1 MPFWQFFRM
10 GWDGH
15 ALLGRP
21 SKISHRNWKIIFVFG
36 ADEYLE
42 EWKAKLE
49 SAYSFMLEY
58 SEITVWFVSYI
69 IFLHFMINTHLP
81 LRKSKKFDWF
91 LFFYFF
97 LFQEHDIELSLITLN
112 WFLTLYSSVL
122 HVRLIMRIWDLFLFD
137 GSKILF
143 QVAIGLLK
151 MYEDELLSA
160 DNSAEIFNTLSTIP
174 AR

>member
-1 MPFWQFFRM
+1 M
-10 GWDGH
+10 
-15 ALLGRP
+15 
-21 SKISHRNWKIIFVFG
+21 
-36 ADEYLE
+36 
-42 EWKAKLE
+42 
-49 SAYSFMLEY
+49 
-58 SEITVWFVSYI
+58 
-69 IFLHFMINTHLP
+69 
-81 LRKSKKFDWF
+81 
-91 LFFYFF
+91 
-97 LFQEHDIELSLITLN
+97 ITLN
-112 WFLTLYSSVL
+112 WFLTLYPSVL